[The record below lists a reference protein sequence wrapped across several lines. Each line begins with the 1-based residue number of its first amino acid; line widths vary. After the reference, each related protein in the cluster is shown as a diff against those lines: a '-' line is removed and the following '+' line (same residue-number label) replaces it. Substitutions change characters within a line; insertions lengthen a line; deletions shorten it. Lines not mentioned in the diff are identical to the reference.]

1 MNINPMTITP
11 DQISAEQNLPIE
23 NQEGPNSK
31 QINKVKKVPMQPT
44 PLYVCFLLKSHHP
57 NI

>member
-1 MNINPMTITP
+1 MTTTP
-11 DQISAEQNLPIE
+11 DQIPDEQNLAIE
-23 NQEGPNSK
+23 NQQGRSSRQIK
-31 QINKVKKVPMQPT
+31 QAKKGPMQPT